1 MKKILLSLSLLL
13 SCITSYAE
21 GHFISDPTYKD
32 KVGNAFK
39 EKMSLIGNQ
48 FFNVKGLDVDGS
60 EMEALHFLYA
70 YMPLADVTDYST
82 KFYLDNVRSSFRTRQ
97 EMTWGNQIPELL
109 FRHFVLPIRVNNEN
123 LDDSRIEFYKELK
136 DRVKG
141 KSMYDAILE
150 VNHWCHEKVTYQP
163 SDARTS
169 SPLAT
174 VLTAK
179 GRCGEESTF
188 TVAALRSV
196 GIPARQVYTPRWAHT
211 DDNHAWVEA
220 WADGKWYFLG
230 ACEPEAVLNL
240 GWFNAPASRAM
251 LMHTRAFGD
260 YNGPEEVMLRTSNFT
275 EINLISNYAKTARTD
290 FKVVDANGRP
300 VNQARVDFK
309 IYNYAE
315 FYTAAT
321 KYTNT
326 EGMTFLTSGMG
337 DMLIWASKNGFYG
350 YAKVS
355 FGKEKL
361 VTIHLTK
368 NNSKMPKINNP
379 EAFDIV
385 PPPEHAILPEV
396 TTEQR
401 ENNLLRFAYEDSLR
415 GAYTATFYNKES
427 AIKVATEKGLPV
439 DDVVDLLVKSKG
451 NHAIILTFL
460 ENHKQQID
468 RAINLQK
475 SLSDK
480 DLRDM
485 KMDILEDNFTASSN
499 QICPRVED
507 EMIITPFKNF
517 FEKAFDNK
525 TANSFRQ
532 NPANLVKWIKQN
544 IRLYPDSKVLRI
556 AQTPV
561 GVWNSRITDTRSRD
575 IFFVDVAR
583 SLNIEARK
591 DAVTSKVQYKENG
604 KWIDVNFD
612 ATSQMAAQTGTLILK
627 YTPTKLLDD
636 PKYYSHFT
644 ISKIENGVTNLLNFD
659 EGQVDMGGGV
669 SWSNTFKKGT
679 QLDTG
684 TYLLVTGNRQAN
696 GSVLSNTQ
704 IFKIQNNAV
713 TTLNLDIRTNT
724 DGVSVIG
731 NFDSENLFVKNGK
744 DVSILSQTGR
754 GYYILGIVGVG
765 QEPTNHA
772 LRDISKEKSAFDK
785 WGRPLLILF
794 ESEAD
799 AAKFNAK
806 DFGDLPSNTMFGID
820 KNGSIKKQIVTEMKL
835 PTDRLLPIFIIGDTF
850 NRIVFSSQ
858 GYTIGLGE
866 QMQKVINNLQ

>member
-1 MKKILLSLSLLL
+1 
-13 SCITSYAE
+13 
-21 GHFISDPTYKD
+21 
-32 KVGNAFK
+32 
-39 EKMSLIGNQ
+39 
-48 FFNVKGLDVDGS
+48 
-60 EMEALHFLYA
+60 
-70 YMPLADVTDYST
+70 
-82 KFYLDNVRSSFRTRQ
+82 
-97 EMTWGNQIPELL
+97 
-109 FRHFVLPIRVNNEN
+109 
-123 LDDSRIEFYKELK
+123 
-136 DRVKG
+136 
-141 KSMYDAILE
+141 
-150 VNHWCHEKVTYQP
+150 
-163 SDARTS
+163 
-169 SPLAT
+169 
-174 VLTAK
+174 
-179 GRCGEESTF
+179 
-188 TVAALRSV
+188 
-196 GIPARQVYTPRWAHT
+196 
-211 DDNHAWVEA
+211 
-220 WADGKWYFLG
+220 
-230 ACEPEAVLNL
+230 
-240 GWFNAPASRAM
+240 
-251 LMHTRAFGD
+251 
-260 YNGPEEVMLRTSNFT
+260 
-275 EINLISNYAKTARTD
+275 
-290 FKVVDANGRP
+290 
-300 VNQARVDFK
+300 
-309 IYNYAE
+309 
-315 FYTAAT
+315 
-321 KYTNT
+321 
-326 EGMTFLTSGMG
+326 
-337 DMLIWASKNGFYG
+337 
-350 YAKVS
+350 
-355 FGKEKL
+355 
-361 VTIHLTK
+361 
-368 NNSKMPKINNP
+368 
-379 EAFDIV
+379 
-385 PPPEHAILPEV
+385 
-396 TTEQR
+396 
-401 ENNLLRFAYEDSLR
+401 
-415 GAYTATFYNKES
+415 
-427 AIKVATEKGLPV
+427 
-439 DDVVDLLVKSKG
+439 
-451 NHAIILTFL
+451 L